1 MANPDYNTNKKI
13 EKKEVQYLGREFSD
27 IRNNLLEFA
36 KSYFPKTYND
46 FNESSPGMMFIEMA
60 AYVGDILGFY
70 IDNQYRETLLHSAE
84 EKKNI
89 FKIAQSY
96 GYKPKLS
103 SPATAICDISVE
115 VPAIQ
120 VGQTFEA
127 DLNYA
132 PVLDADSSFASTG
145 GTTFRLMD
153 DINFKV
159 SSSLDNMIQEISQYS
174 GEVPS
179 HFKLTKKGLVKS
191 GTKTSQ
197 EFTFGNATKFD
208 KVILSNSN
216 VIDII
221 SCTDSKEDKWYEVPF
236 LAQDTVFASMENS
249 EKNSPDLS
257 TYKKESPFLLKLI
270 KTAKRFTTYVRSDGK
285 TEIRFGSGVSS
296 NADEELIP
304 NPDNV
309 GSSLS
314 LGVNKLDAS
323 FDPSNF
329 LNTRTFGLSPSNTT
343 LKITYTYG
351 GSIKDNAMSDT
362 IKNLDNINFTIDT
375 DGLTTSLVNDMKASL
390 EVRNDEPATGGSG
403 GESNEEVRQ
412 NALAYFNSQNR
423 AVTKEDYIIRVYSLP
438 QKYGNIAKCFIV
450 QDEQLEANTKLIMKN
465 GKIAKNTSI
474 STLPNPLALNFYTLG
489 YDSNENLV
497 TLNNAVKNNLKT
509 YLSQYRIL
517 TDAINIKDAYIVN
530 ISCRFSIIAQRG
542 YNKNEVLLKA
552 IEEVKKHFEIKK
564 WQIGQPIILSDIAYK
579 ISLVDGVAS
588 IVPPEDDNPQK
599 QMVVIENEYQTE
611 SGYSGHVYDIQSAT
625 KDGIIYPSLDPCIFE
640 LKFPNT
646 DIEGRVVGDV

>member
-1 MANPDYNTNKKI
+1 MT
-13 EKKEVQYLGREFSD
+13 
-27 IRNNLLEFA
+27 
-36 KSYFPKTYND
+36 
-46 FNESSPGMMFIEMA
+46 
-60 AYVGDILGFY
+60 
-70 IDNQYRETLLHSAE
+70 
-84 EKKNI
+84 
-89 FKIAQSY
+89 
-96 GYKPKLS
+96 
-103 SPATAICDISVE
+103 
-115 VPAIQ
+115 
-120 VGQTFEA
+120 
-127 DLNYA
+127 
-132 PVLDADSSFASTG
+132 
-145 GTTFRLMD
+145 
-153 DINFKV
+153 
-159 SSSLDNMIQEISQYS
+159 QEISQYS

-489 YDSNENLV
+489 YDSNQNLV